1 MFKFLNIKRKKYTEI
16 NPDEIFMDS
25 SNIPGYDRSQLEGR
39 IEKPIKK
46 FALYSIFVFF
56 GLVATAFFIQIWNLQ
71 IIDGKKYASRSEGNM
86 LRPIPIF
93 AARGTISDRNGVL
106 IVWNEPSEEKNIDL
120 ILSQDEIN
128 SVSKREYATT
138 SGMAHI
144 QGYVQYPLK
153 DKNGFYY
160 QEDFEGIDG
169 AEEYFNDRLRGVN
182 GSRLVEVDARG
193 QIVSESVVR
202 PAKPGEN
209 IKLSIDSRIQSNLY
223 KNIKDIAE
231 RVGFVGGAGVI
242 MDINTGEVLAMASY
256 PEFDSQI
263 MSDKEDQ
270 NAVISAL
277 TNKSLPFLNR
287 AIDGLYVPG
296 SIIKPYIALG
306 VLNEK
311 IIDPLKIVNETGS
324 IFLTNPYDPTKSTIF
339 RDWKSLGFVDMKH
352 AIALS
357 SDVYFYVVGG
367 GYKDQKG
374 LGIINIDKYLQM
386 FGFGMPISK
395 SFFSGKT
402 GTIPTPEWK
411 KITFDEDWYIGD
423 TYHTAIGQ
431 YGMQVTPI
439 QVARAVSAIANS
451 GSLLVPTLEIGQKQ
465 IESTIDIPI
474 EYFNIVREGMSMSV
488 NIGTSK
494 ALNVPYTKIA
504 GKSGTAELG
513 VTKEKVNSWITGF
526 WPYENPKYAFAVILE
541 KGSVHNL
548 IGAAAVM
555 RQQLDWMAIYTP
567 EYFK

>member
-1 MFKFLNIKRKKYTEI
+1 MFKFLNLKKKKYTEI

-39 IEKPIKK
+39 IEKTIKK

-56 GLVATAFFIQIWNLQ
+56 GLIATVFLVQVWNLQ
-71 IIDGKKYASRSEGNM
+71 ITNGKNYASRSESNM

-93 AARGTISDRNGVL
+93 AARGTISDRNGILLVL
-106 IVWNEPSEEKNIDL
+106 NEPI
-120 ILSQDEIN
+120 QDQIY

-138 SGMAHI
+138 SGLAHI
-144 QGYVQYPLK
+144 QGYVQYPSK

-193 QIVSESVVR
+193 EIVSESVVR
-202 PAKPGEN
+202 PANPGEN
-209 IKLSIDSRIQSNLY
+209 IKLSIDSRIQSTLY

-242 MDINTGEVLAMASY
+242 MDVNTGEMIAIVSY

-263 MSDKEDQ
+263 MSDKKDQ
-270 NAVISAL
+270 NAIRSVL
-277 TNKSLPFLNR
+277 TLKSLPFLNR

-311 IIDPLKIVNETGS
+311 IIDPLKIINETGS
-324 IFLTNPYDPTKSTIF
+324 IFITNPYDSTKSTIF

-357 SDVYFYVVGG
+357 SDVYFYIVGG

-374 LGIINIDKYLQM
+374 LGIINIDRYLQM
-386 FGFGMPISK
+386 FGFGMPISE

-402 GTIPTPEWK
+402 GTVPTPEWK
-411 KITFDEDWYIGD
+411 IKTFGEEWYIGN

-439 QVARAVSAIANS
+439 QVVRAVATIANS
-451 GSLLVPTLEIGQKQ
+451 GSLLVPSLEIGQKQ
-465 IESTIDIPI
+465 IENTIDIPI
-474 EYFNIVREGMSMSV
+474 EYFDIVREGMRMSTS
-488 NIGTSK
+488 IGTSK
-494 ALNVPYTKIA
+494 ALDVPYTKIA

-548 IGAAAVM
+548 IGAVAAM

-567 EYFK
+567 EYFE